1 MPERAPTGFGRV
13 LGLAATAVLG
23 AALALLAASLHRMV
37 WRTGDLT
44 LPWGIVLGVA
54 ASVAGAVA
62 AGVLLG
68 RRAGTLALAAGWLV
82 TLFLLLRGRPEGDYV
97 VASDA
102 LGWGFLV
109 AGVATMAVLVGATLA
124 ARRAD
129 D

>member
-1 MPERAPTGFGRV
+1 VPAGARTGIGWV
-13 LGLAATAVLG
+13 LGLVATAVLG
-23 AALALLAASLHRMV
+23 AALALLAADLHRMV
-37 WRTGDLT
+37 WRSAELT
-44 LPWGIVLGVA
+44 LPWGIVLGVT
-54 ASVAGAVA
+54 ASVACAVA